1 MSSGFL
7 LLTSV
12 GTLVSENYQHTCGQ
26 GCPLSCRCLNIYVTF
41 SFLMLEVAIVNYTF
55 IRCGNSVFLTHCRQI
70 LLFKKLK
77 MNYQKIEIK
86 RQALRFSFYVLDS
99 THRNLS
105 NCCKVS
111 KCLLL
116 ISGLPCCEQV
126 TACSLAPVCK
136 LLFEWQQS
144 FLNLNV

>member
-1 MSSGFL
+1 MSSGLL

-12 GTLVSENYQHTCGQ
+12 GTLVFENYQHTGGQ
-26 GCPLSCRCLNIYVTF
+26 GCPLSRRCLNIYVTF
-41 SFLMLEVAIVNYTF
+41 SFLILEVAIVNYTF
-55 IRCGNSVFLTHCRQI
+55 IRCGNSVFLTRI

-99 THRNLS
+99 TNRKLS

-111 KCLLL
+111 KCFLL
-116 ISGLPCCEQV
+116 ISDLPRCEQV

-136 LLFEWQQS
+136 LHFGS
-144 FLNLNV
+144 RAS